1 MLYLAQDNM
10 SNAADLFAVTLQSG
24 ILQPEII
31 PEINSSLRYEAV
43 GNGVAAL
50 CHNASR
56 APDVAVLIHCTCK
69 LGEVRGDLEVM
80 FDSATNIRISWPG
93 VSRVFTRIRIM
104 ESATVD
110 VLMDMLQDDIRS
122 RHSVS
127 DVENGA
133 GPRGGQDGRDSP
145 GPPYAAPAECC
156 RAAVG
161 PFGSALGRRR
171 MRGPGRGRLSHTC
184 G

>member
-24 ILQPEII
+24 ILQPEIV
-31 PEINSSLRYEAV
+31 PEINSSLRYETV

-104 ESATVD
+104 ESTTVD

-127 DVENGA
+127 DVEN
-133 GPRGGQDGRDSP
+133 PETDQSFRPWSDQDDS
-145 GPPYAAPAECC
+145 ETET
-156 RAAVG
+156 
-161 PFGSALGRRR
+161 LDEED
-171 MRGPGRGRLSHTC
+171 
-184 G
+184 

>member
-80 FDSATNIRISWPG
+80 FDSATNILISESWPG

-104 ESATVD
+104 ESTTVD
-110 VLMDMLQDDIRS
+110 VLMNMLQDDIRS
-122 RHSVS
+122 RDSVR
-127 DVENGA
+127 DVEN
-133 GPRGGQDGRDSP
+133 PRGGQDGRDSA

-171 MRGPGRGRLSHTC
+171 MRGPGRGRLSRTC